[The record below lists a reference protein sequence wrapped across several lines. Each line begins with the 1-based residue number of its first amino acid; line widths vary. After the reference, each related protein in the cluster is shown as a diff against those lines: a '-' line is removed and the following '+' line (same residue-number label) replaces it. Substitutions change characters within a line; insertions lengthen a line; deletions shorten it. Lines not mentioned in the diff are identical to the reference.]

1 MAKILLIEPD
11 RQLAQTYYEA
21 LQTEGH
27 TVIAAAGA
35 QTAILATDQEQPDL
49 IILEPQLVEHS
60 GIEFLYELRSYSE
73 WQLTPVIIQTI
84 IPPAEFN
91 DAAETLRTQLGV
103 NRFLYK
109 PQTNLKQLLRAVDE
123 ELPIRA

>member
-84 IPPAEFN
+84 IPPAAFN
-91 DAAETLRTQLGV
+91 AVPETLRTGS
-103 NRFLYK
+103 
-109 PQTNLKQLLRAVDE
+109 
-123 ELPIRA
+123 